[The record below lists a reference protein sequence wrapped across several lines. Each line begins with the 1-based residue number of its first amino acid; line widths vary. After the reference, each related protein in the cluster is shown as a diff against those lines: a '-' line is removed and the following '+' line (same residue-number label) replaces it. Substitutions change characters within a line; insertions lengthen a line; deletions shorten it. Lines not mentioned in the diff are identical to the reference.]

1 MKTILLL
8 LFIAAITA
16 TQHAAA
22 QTASADSA
30 QTIETA
36 KSDAH
41 RFKLNNENL
50 KKFRT
55 EHYPATSDHF
65 KPSAMEAPN
74 TALLDDSLYVQTFRT
89 AAYYRALNYRTPPR
103 LYEAATLNNG
113 GAAGFGTSAHTAA
126 NQQTAQNDA
135 RQFTLTRDM
144 LKRFK
149 KAPFP
154 ATSDYF
160 TPTSAVASN
169 PALLT
174 DSAYVKTFR
183 FEAFYKTYH
192 QRVHPVGH
200 AFLIGGIIAVGL
212 TLIVIAAAI
221 ITISAAISGL

>member
-1 MKTILLL
+1 MKTTLLL

-16 TQHAAA
+16 KQNVAA
-22 QTASADSA
+22 QTTGVDSA
-30 QTIETA
+30 QTVDAA
-36 KSDAH
+36 KSDAY
-41 RFKLNNENL
+41 RFRLSSGNF

-55 EHYPATSDHF
+55 EHFPATSDHF
-65 KPSAMEAPN
+65 KPSAMEASN
-74 TALLDDSLYVQTFRT
+74 TALLDDSLYVRTFRM
-89 AAYYRALNYRTPPR
+89 AAYYRALDYRTPPR
-103 LYEAATLNNG
+103 LYDAATLNNG
-113 GAAGFGTSAHTAA
+113 GAAGFSTAA

-135 RQFTLTRDM
+135 RQFSLTKDM

-160 TPTSAVASN
+160 TPTKAVASN

-192 QRVHPVGH
+192 QRVHPVAH
-200 AFLIGGIIAVGL
+200 ALLIGGIIAAGL
-212 TLIVIAAAI
+212 TLIVLLAAI
-221 ITISAAISGL
+221 ITVSAITSGL